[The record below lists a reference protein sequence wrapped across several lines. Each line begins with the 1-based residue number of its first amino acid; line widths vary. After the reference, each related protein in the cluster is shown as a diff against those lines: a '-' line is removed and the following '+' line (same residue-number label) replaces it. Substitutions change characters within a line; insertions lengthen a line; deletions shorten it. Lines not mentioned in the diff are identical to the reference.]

1 MFTHRPV
8 PPAPAAKPDR
18 DPGQYSEPGDDQP
31 VVRLPLQ
38 ERVARDEDRGCA
50 HQRLEAEH
58 EGRDQRLRVFRV
70 CQLAAKPLCQASRE
84 LCVARI
90 AHGAPLGVGAL
101 DLPAA
106 LARQALPILVESD
119 AEKWSRPARGHSGKH
134 GQIMALHVATLACVT
149 TLDLRSLRVRSGE
162 QFRDERRI
170 ELEPFELGGQR
181 YLPVPQTVPAELT
194 ITRASTGTVFELRF
208 HARLHG
214 PCFRCLDDAVLDVD
228 VAAREYQAESPGGDE
243 ELQTAYLQ
251 DDKLDLSGWAR
262 DAVALE
268 LPDKILC
275 RPDCAGLCP
284 VCGKNL
290 NDEPHDHGE
299 PEPDS
304 RWAALA
310 ELKEKL

>member
-1 MFTHRPV
+1 M
-8 PPAPAAKPDR
+8 
-18 DPGQYSEPGDDQP
+18 
-31 VVRLPLQ
+31 
-38 ERVARDEDRGCA
+38 
-50 HQRLEAEH
+50 
-58 EGRDQRLRVFRV
+58 
-70 CQLAAKPLCQASRE
+70 
-84 LCVARI
+84 
-90 AHGAPLGVGAL
+90 
-101 DLPAA
+101 
-106 LARQALPILVESD
+106 
-119 AEKWSRPARGHSGKH
+119 
-134 GQIMALHVATLACVT
+134 T

-162 QFRDERRI
+162 QFRDERQI

-181 YLPVPQTVPAELT
+181 YLPVPRAVPADLT

-228 VAAREYQAESPGGDE
+228 VAAREYQAVSPGDDE
-243 ELQTAYLQ
+243 ELRTAYL
-251 DDKLDLSGWAR
+251 DKDKLDLSAWAR

-310 ELKEKL
+310 ELNVRL